1 MNIRKAHFCRS
12 PFEHFEIASNG
23 DVHLCCPGWVRSA
36 VGNLGEQSLE
46 EIWNGEKAQALRASV
61 LDGSYSQC
69 HAHMCPHLQTLD
81 QGARLP
87 EYSPIENFD
96 APKTEYSR
104 RISQGIFPKG
114 PSLING
120 AFDLTCNLS
129 CPSCRREPIV
139 YRPGT
144 IEWQRAEKMANS
156 IISAF
161 PRVNRLKLAG
171 NGDPFASR
179 LYWKMLTAIDKSQ
192 HPKMKVV
199 IHTNGLLFTPDR
211 WKELSKAHGLIDTI
225 EVSIDAALPES
236 YALNRRGGSFE
247 TLLERIAFIGK
258 LRQENHFRRWIVS
271 FVVQAN
277 NFREMP
283 AFVELGRSVHA
294 DTIVFNRMNDWGSFP
309 SANLATR
316 SIHRVEHPQHAEFV
330 DVLSQPVFDEPGI
343 FIGNLSEFR
352 RPNSSSDSSSGQS
365 SGPSSGPSSPA
376 V

>member
-1 MNIRKAHFCRS
+1 MNTRAAHFCRS

-23 DVHLCCPGWVRSA
+23 DVHLCCPGWIKGS
-36 VGNLGEQSLE
+36 VGNLGQQSLV
-46 EIWNGEKAQALRASV
+46 EIWNGEKAQAMRASV
-61 LDGSYSQC
+61 RDGSYSQC
-69 HAHMCPHLQTLD
+69 LSHMCPHLQALD

-87 EYSPIENFD
+87 DYSPIESFE
-96 APKTEYSR
+96 APKSEYSK
-104 RISQGIFPKG
+104 RISQGVFPPG
-114 PSLING
+114 PSIING

-144 IEWQRAEKMANS
+144 AEWQHAEKMANA
-156 IISAF
+156 IIEAF
-161 PRVNRLKLAG
+161 PRVHRLKLAG

-179 LYWKMLTAIDKSQ
+179 LYWKMLTSIDRTL
-192 HPKMKVV
+192 HPKMRVV

-225 EVSIDAALPES
+225 EVSIDAASAES

-247 TLLERIAFIGK
+247 TLLERIAFLGN
-258 LRQENHFRRWIVS
+258 LRREDKFRRFIVS

-309 SANLATR
+309 SAMLANR
-316 SIHRVEHPQHAEFV
+316 SIHRREHPQHAEFV
-330 DVLSQPVFDEPGI
+330 NVVSHPILNEPGV
-343 FIGNLSEFR
+343 FLGNLSEFR
-352 RPNSSSDSSSGQS
+352 LKNSPTD
-365 SGPSSGPSSPA
+365 PSSGPSSPA
-376 V
+376 A